1 MVKSQP
7 CVSFS
12 GDSVYGPHF
21 KGIGQRFGDINL
33 AFLDTGQYKRR

>member
-1 MVKSQP
+1 VVESQP

-12 GDSVYGPHF
+12 GYSGYGPHF

-33 AFLDTGQYKRR
+33 AFLDTGRYKHR